1 MVFVIFY
8 LIIYKLNNYC
18 NSLLFNFH
26 WIIIIISS
34 NKIEE
39 SKLVRPTKIP
49 PMFLLDKKYYR
60 IRIYLKLIIFWTFL
74 IEVITHNLPVVY
86 ILIGKNNF
94 LLNLHRTSLPLV
106 NSH

>member
-26 WIIIIISS
+26 RITIIISP

-49 PMFLLDKKYYR
+49 PIFLFIFLLDKKYYR

-74 IEVITHNLPVVY
+74 IEVITQPTRGIHINM
-86 ILIGKNNF
+86 
-94 LLNLHRTSLPLV
+94 
-106 NSH
+106 